1 MTTAQ
6 GWIDETRDMLLSG
19 YVEELLL
26 LGSNLG
32 SGASDT
38 TVTVTGAASSGIAT
52 GVIIEIDVEAMYVT
66 AVSGTS
72 VSVLRA
78 YGNSGIAAHTAGAIV
93 RVSPKFPAYRIL
105 EALNNDIRD
114 LSAPDNG
121 LFAMKTTS
129 FTYNATTSGYNL
141 TGLTNEDVQSIYTV
155 TYADPIPV
163 EAAEP
168 EIRSWRLKRNR
179 DTSVFNSGLALIL
192 YGAGWPGKKVTV
204 SYKSP
209 LTTVANSS
217 TNKTVTG
224 LQTTAYDLPPLG
236 AALAL
241 MVATPIRRE
250 FIDAQGSHRRAE
262 EVPPGAISAS
272 MRDLR
277 IRRESRVQAEAAR
290 LASMYPQIWQRNSSH
305 PAM

>member
-1 MTTAQ
+1 MTTAL

-66 AVSGTS
+66 AVNGTN

-179 DTSVFNSGLALIL
+179 DTSVFNRGLALIL

>member
-19 YVEELLL
+19 YVEELLE
-26 LGSNLG
+26 LGANALID
-32 SGASDT
+32 AT
-38 TVTVTGAASSGIAT
+38 TVTITGAASSGIAT
-52 GVIIEIDVEAMYVT
+52 GVIIEINVEAMYVT
-66 AVSGTS
+66 GVSGTS
-72 VSVLRA
+72 VSVIRG
-78 YGNSGIAAHTAGAIV
+78 YGNSIPSAHTADDIV
-93 RVSPKFPAYRIL
+93 RISPKFPAYRIL
-105 EALNNDIRD
+105 EALNNDLRD

-121 LFAMKTTS
+121 VFVMKTTS
-129 FTYNATTSGYNL
+129 FTYNAAQGGYNL
-141 TGLTNEDVQSIYTV
+141 AGLTNETVQSIYTV
-155 TYADPIPV
+155 TYADPVPI
-163 EAAEP
+163 EATEP

-179 DTSVFNSGLALIL
+179 DTSVFSSGLALIL
-192 YGAGWPGKKVTV
+192 YGSGWPGKKVTV

-209 LTTVANSS
+209 LTNLANAGVDKS
-217 TNKTVTG
+217 VTG
-224 LQTTAYDLPPLG
+224 LQSTAYDLPPLG

-277 IRRESRVQAEAAR
+277 IRRDIRVSAEAAR
-290 LASMYPQIWQRNSSH
+290 LAAMYPQIWQRNSSH
-305 PAM
+305 QAL

>member
-1 MTTAQ
+1 MTTGQ
-6 GWIDETRDMLLSG
+6 SWIDETRDMLLSG

-26 LGSNLG
+26 LGGNVSN
-32 SGASDT
+32 ATSDT

-66 AVSGTS
+66 AVTGTS

-78 YGNSGIAAHTAGAIV
+78 YGNSTIAAHSSRAIV
-93 RVSPKFPAYRIL
+93 RISPKFPAYRIL
-105 EALNNDIRD
+105 EALNNDLRD
-114 LSAPDNG
+114 LSAPNSG
-121 LFAMKTTS
+121 LFAMKTIT

-141 TGLTNEDVQSIYTV
+141 GSLTNEEVQSIYTV
-155 TYADPIPV
+155 TYADPVPI
-163 EAAEP
+163 EASEP

-179 DTSVFNSGLALIL
+179 DTAVFSSGLALIL
-192 YGAGWPGKKVTV
+192 YGTGWPGKKVTV

-209 LTTVANSS
+209 LTTLDNS
-217 TNKTVTG
+217 TINKTVTG

-277 IRRESRVQAEAAR
+277 IRRDNRVQAESAR
-290 LASMYPQIWQRNSSH
+290 LAAMYPQIWQRNSSH